1 MWAGISRHAVHIAAA
16 SAGCRT
22 TSVGTGRTIS
32 HFVNTRS
39 RKQFSPLCRSC
50 NARGNLFMCVKCRTK
65 WFYSPEMSCEARAGL
80 FKC

>member
-1 MWAGISRHAVHIAAA
+1 MKHVQACLCPSKDLESNFNHFGCPVAGP
-16 SAGCRT
+16 T
-22 TSVGTGRTIS
+22 L
-32 HFVNTRS
+32 FKYQERS